1 MSSEEKKKILQMV
14 EDGVISPEEAMTLIK
29 ALEES
34 PTEDEVEVIEVETG
48 TQSAYD
54 AAEFEEVKARAQRFA
69 MVLVWI
75 GVAFTVLGSY
85 WMFALVQNAN
95 YGFWFLCAWLPLL
108 LGLLILALT
117 AGGKSSRWLYVNVD
131 QRKGE
136 WPQNITLGFPIP
148 MGIISW
154 IIQNFGHFIRGMDKT
169 NVDDILI
176 ALSMVDN
183 LDEPLIVNVDEG
195 DKGERVQVYIG

>member
-14 EDGVISPEEAMTLIK
+14 EDGVISPEEAMNLIK

-69 MVLVWI
+69 MVPVWI

-176 ALSMVDN
+176 ALSTVDN